1 MRSQEQTSNS
11 IIVFYN
17 LDDRTVKMERRMTK
31 SMKVISG
38 FLIAP
43 VGPGALLYVYGLA
56 KGYGAAAIVGPLLI
70 TPAAY
75 LAAFLIGVPV
85 YRLLDRK
92 RVRRCSAYTLGG
104 GLVGLVCGLLINT
117 PVVSFRSL
125 PPGDLFVGAI
135 CGAISAT
142 IFWGI
147 AVRGACLD

>member
-1 MRSQEQTSNS
+1 MA
-11 IIVFYN
+11 
-17 LDDRTVKMERRMTK
+17 K
-31 SMKVISG
+31 SMKVIAG

-70 TPAAY
+70 TPVAY
-75 LAAFLIGVPV
+75 LAALIIGIPV

-92 RVRRCSAYTLGG
+92 RVRRCLAYTLGG
-104 GLVGLVCGLLINT
+104 GLVGLVGGLLLNT
-117 PVVSFRSL
+117 PIVSFRSL
-125 PPGDLFVGAI
+125 PPSDLLVGAI

-147 AVRGACLD
+147 AVRGTRVDWQ